1 MSEIVIDIM
10 IPILVVSLIIFL
22 LVYNTKNSNNDKEPK
37 SNNNNEEE
45 AKTNNDNKEN
55 KNEIV
60 FSSKNFFEIGFAFGL
75 GAIIAEIVFLIIAF
89 LICVPIYLLFK

>member
-37 SNNNNEEE
+37 SNNNEEE
-45 AKTNNDNKEN
+45 AKPNNDNKEN

>member
-22 LVYNTKNSNNDKEPK
+22 LVYNTKNSNNDKE
-37 SNNNNEEE
+37 
-45 AKTNNDNKEN
+45 AKPNNDNKEN